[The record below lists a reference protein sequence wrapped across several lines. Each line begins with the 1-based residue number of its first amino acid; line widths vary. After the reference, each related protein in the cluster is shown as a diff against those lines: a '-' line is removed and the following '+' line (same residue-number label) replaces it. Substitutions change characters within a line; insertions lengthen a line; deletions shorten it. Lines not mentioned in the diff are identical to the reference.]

1 MSWNS
6 CLEICSSDPRL
17 QSPFYKVQDYLSTR
31 APGDRIMKSD
41 FQGLKASWELL
52 QPVLT
57 VLEEKNIL
65 SPQRILICPNSGCRS
80 ELEQYH
86 DQIQCEDCDEF
97 FELDECNH
105 EEVLV
110 LIEQPIRS
118 PDTNW
123 NTQSQFKRTLVLIE
137 TNQVVYGERDES
149 YIYLPKAYHNLENL
163 LLRDGSSILRLLS
176 SSFQPEYGNQTRCF
190 AYTYIVQSEGGF
202 MQQQNVNITGSHINV
217 GDISQERNEWNY
229 TPEQINQFESLMVQ
243 IQETARRSNVHDA
256 RLLNLLEKAIES
268 KADKKTALSTLN
280 QLVGWAADYS
290 TVISPFI
297 PQITAMLI
305 GTPIG

>member
-1 MSWNS
+1 
-6 CLEICSSDPRL
+6 
-17 QSPFYKVQDYLSTR
+17 
-31 APGDRIMKSD
+31 
-41 FQGLKASWELL
+41 
-52 QPVLT
+52 
-57 VLEEKNIL
+57 
-65 SPQRILICPNSGCRS
+65 
-80 ELEQYH
+80 
-86 DQIQCEDCDEF
+86 
-97 FELDECNH
+97 
-105 EEVLV
+105 
-110 LIEQPIRS
+110 
-118 PDTNW
+118 
-123 NTQSQFKRTLVLIE
+123 
-137 TNQVVYGERDES
+137 
-149 YIYLPKAYHNLENL
+149 
-163 LLRDGSSILRLLS
+163 
-176 SSFQPEYGNQTRCF
+176 
-190 AYTYIVQSEGGF
+190 